1 MKDELLSVVALNLTE
16 KLTEKLIEK
25 EVVRQRVFAIL
36 SRLNAGK
43 TTSGK
48 KLLLCAIAVDQPGR
62 LRVRA
67 SCARIVVWHTQKINQ
82 NLPCKSIQK
91 LSRNLRRKL

>member
-48 KLLLCAIAVDQPGR
+48 KLLLCRLLLTSQVGCACAHCCLAYPEDQPE
-62 LRVRA
+62 L
-67 SCARIVVWHTQKINQ
+67 T
-82 NLPCKSIQK
+82 L
-91 LSRNLRRKL
+91 